1 MTYAKV
7 IKGQE
12 IFASNDVNDEDG
24 GPYIKDLFGVVGY
37 SSAEDGTGKDTKSPN
52 KLKHLTKEEADKRVE
67 GYKITADTF
76 VSEPYALNTL
86 NNVSSQADFATIQ
99 DYKPEYKQAYKITP
113 ELAKD
118 LLGMDDL
125 SFPAGKIKMPFR
137 TVYFDLSDL
146 RMTSTGDGISNTA
159 HAFIEGIF
167 LTYGKVPF
175 EGEEAGFAGFVV
187 LTGVPETKEL
197 LFGGVSFAVDDADD
211 SQTLNDLIEAN
222 AGMPEIKQAL
232 RTALLL
238 AAYISSEKPDITE
251 NEVQKTFYRPSG
263 KLKTSAVRKWDIGV
277 RYATEVR
284 RRLTESSDTNRPHS
298 TGKSPRPHIRKA
310 HWHIYRIGPGR
321 KETKVLWLAPI
332 EVNCRIGKEKAEA
345 PAVVR
350 IIK

>member
-1 MTYAKV
+1 MKRKNTNEEYLPIRFIKNMIENPDAPYFADVADCDKHYAELADV
-7 IKGQE
+7 SRYGVKGSQRLH
-12 IFASNDVNDEDG
+12 FSRTAFVAADW
-24 GPYIKDLFGVVGY
+24 
-37 SSAEDGTGKDTKSPN
+37 TK
-52 KLKHLTKEEADKRVE
+52 
-67 GYKITADTF
+67 
-76 VSEPYALNTL
+76 
-86 NNVSSQADFATIQ
+86 
-99 DYKPEYKQAYKITP
+99 YKQAYKITP

-175 EGEEAGFAGFVV
+175 EGEETGFAGFVV

-232 RTALLL
+232 KTALLL

-251 NEVQKTFYRPSG
+251 NEVQKTFYRPSE

-284 RRLTESSDTNRPHS
+284 RRLAETSDASRPHG

-332 EVNCRIGKEKAEA
+332 EVNCRIGKEKAET

-350 IIK
+350 VLK

>member
-1 MTYAKV
+1 MVA
-7 IKGQE
+7 
-12 IFASNDVNDEDG
+12 DW
-24 GPYIKDLFGVVGY
+24 
-37 SSAEDGTGKDTKSPN
+37 TK
-52 KLKHLTKEEADKRVE
+52 
-67 GYKITADTF
+67 
-76 VSEPYALNTL
+76 
-86 NNVSSQADFATIQ
+86 
-99 DYKPEYKQAYKITP
+99 YKQAYKITP

-125 SFPAGKIKMPFR
+125 SFPARKIKMPFR

-146 RMTSTGDGISNTA
+146 RMTSTGDGISDTT

-167 LTYGKVPF
+167 LTYEKVPF
-175 EGEEAGFAGFVV
+175 EGEETGFAGFVV
-187 LTGVPETKEL
+187 LTGVPKTKEL
-197 LFGGVSFAVDDADD
+197 LFGGVSLAVDDADD

-232 RTALLL
+232 KTALLL

-251 NEVQKTFYRPSG
+251 NEVQKTFYRPFG
-263 KLKTSAVRKWDIGV
+263 KLKTSLKTSAVRKWDIGV

-284 RRLTESSDTNRPHS
+284 RRLAETSDTRRPHS

-332 EVNCRIGKEKAEA
+332 EVNFRIGKERAET

-350 IIK
+350 VLK